1 MVSSDLVGVGAGRV
15 ASVEKWVGDHLRG
28 AGAQP
33 SVVCLAQAWAGHC
46 LLRICQETH
55 HIVAAGLSL
64 HSARHLFAAGDP
76 WWRGSSG
83 PVRPQS
89 RRLAASGYRMAYRV

>member
-33 SVVCLAQAWAGHC
+33 SVGAPYARPGGSLPLAYLPRNTSHC
-46 LLRICQETH
+46 
-55 HIVAAGLSL
+55 
-64 HSARHLFAAGDP
+64 
-76 WWRGSSG
+76 RGRAVVTFS
-83 PVRPQS
+83 
-89 RRLAASGYRMAYRV
+89 AASFRRERSLVARELRTG